1 MANTYVDYT
10 GDGSETDFNFSF
22 PYINTEH
29 VAVEVNE
36 GPAGGTNRWVRKTLT
51 TDYTV
56 ETTPTNFVR
65 FVTAPTNLAK
75 VRVLR
80 DSNATVAIVDFEN
93 GSVLT
98 ETELDNGYN
107 HNRYLAEEAE
117 EGATGGAL
125 TKRDTDH
132 YNADGLKLEN
142 VADPDSDDDAVNKG
156 YADTRYVDVAGDTMT
171 GDLNMGTND
180 IVSTTSVQG
189 LATPSSD
196 NHAANKKY
204 VDDQDALQV
213 TKTGDTMSGALTLPN
228 SDPTDANHA
237 TRKSYVD
244 ETITTSLATG
254 SPPPGVQLGTDQIE
268 DDAITADKLD
278 NTTVTPGSY
287 TNTDITVDENGRI
300 TAASNGSAG
309 AGATNLSNTPAASS
323 VDIESS
329 TGTDTTV
336 AGATTSLA
344 GVMTSAD
351 KTKLDGIATGA
362 NNYSHPNH
370 TGDVTS
376 TGDGATVIA
385 TGAVT
390 ADKISSSDTTF
401 KVDTSEVAVNDGQ
414 GAIDFRVESDTADNL
429 LLCDASENKVG
440 IGTVPSGYKLDV
452 NGGTSSGVNS
462 SVANLHASAAGAEAV
477 LLVKNDSATGEGA
490 RIALFNSNTSSYP
503 NANKAAFVLESATP
517 GLCVCFNTDA
527 GATQATFKFL
537 SDSNAFFVANTS
549 SVPGTPSGGGVLYV
563 EGGALKYKGS
573 SGTITTLGSA

>member
-56 ETTPTNFVR
+56 ETSPTNFVR

-156 YADTRYVDVAGDTMT
+156 YADNRYVDVAGDTMT
-171 GDLNMGTND
+171 GDLNMGSND

-254 SPPPGVQLGTDQIE
+254 SPPPGVQLGTAQIE

-329 TGTDTTV
+329 TGTNTTV

-351 KTKLDGIATGA
+351 KTKLDGVATGA
-362 NNYSHPNH
+362 TAN
-370 TGDVTS
+370 TGTVTS
-376 TGDGATVIA
+376 VDSGTGLTGGPITGSGTLSIDNGGVDTTQIADDAVTPAKLDDTQTYTVSGLISDGANILINNTAA
-385 TGAVT
+385 TGAGIRF
-390 ADKISSSDTTF
+390 DKTDNASP
-401 KVDTSEVAVNDGQ
+401 DGQ
-414 GAIDFRVESDTADNL
+414 IDLIVDGNGDLNITAPEKSTNKILMVLKNSNILNL
-429 LLCDASENKVG
+429 PD
-440 IGTVPSGYKLDV
+440 IP
-452 NGGTSSGVNS
+452 TSSAGLASGDVWSNS
-462 SVANLHASAAGAEAV
+462 
-477 LLVKNDSATGEGA
+477 
-490 RIALFNSNTSSYP
+490 
-503 NANKAAFVLESATP
+503 
-517 GLCVCFNTDA
+517 
-527 GATQATFKFL
+527 
-537 SDSNAFFVANTS
+537 
-549 SVPGTPSGGGVLYV
+549 GVLNIV
-563 EGGALKYKGS
+563 P
-573 SGTITTLGSA
+573 

>member
-29 VAVEVNE
+29 VAVEINE

-51 TDYTV
+51 DDYTV

-171 GDLNMGTND
+171 GDLNMGSND

-254 SPPPGVQLGTDQIE
+254 SPPPGVQLGTAQIE

-287 TNTDITVDENGRI
+287 TNTDLTVDENGRI

-309 AGATNLSNTPAASS
+309 SGATNLSNTPAASS

-329 TGTDTTV
+329 TGTNTTV

-351 KTKLDGIATGA
+351 KTKLDGIATSA
-362 NNYSHPNH
+362 NNYTHPNH

-385 TGAVT
+385 DNAVT
-390 ADKISSSDTTF
+390 SAKISDSDNTF
-401 KVDTSEVAVNDGQ
+401 KVSATDVVVNEG
-414 GAIDFRVESDTADNL
+414 GADIDFRVEGDSNINLINADAANDIVGVGMIPDATDLVGGKTYKGQIQDALRVVNDTGTAKLKLLTNKTGGGSASISFVSTTAPSTNEGNYSVFTGSANGKFNIINEDTSNGVVLDNTGTLTIDGILNLVNLGTYADDTA
-429 LLCDASENKVG
+429 AG
-440 IGTVPSGYKLDV
+440 SGGLVAGDVYK
-452 NGGTSSGVNS
+452 TS
-462 SVANLHASAAGAEAV
+462 
-477 LLVKNDSATGEGA
+477 TGEL
-490 RIALFNSNTSSYP
+490 RIKL
-503 NANKAAFVLESATP
+503 
-517 GLCVCFNTDA
+517 
-527 GATQATFKFL
+527 
-537 SDSNAFFVANTS
+537 
-549 SVPGTPSGGGVLYV
+549 
-563 EGGALKYKGS
+563 
-573 SGTITTLGSA
+573 

>member
-56 ETTPTNFVR
+56 ETTPNNFVR

-142 VADPDSDDDAVNKG
+142 LADPDSDDDAVNKG

-254 SPPPGVQLGTDQIE
+254 SPPPGVQLGTAQIE

-287 TNTDITVDENGRI
+287 TNTDLTVDENGRI

-329 TGTDTTV
+329 TGTNTTV

-344 GVMTSAD
+344 GVMTSTD
-351 KTKLDGIATGA
+351 KTKLDGIATSA
-362 NNYSHPNH
+362 NNYTHPNH

-390 ADKISSSDTTF
+390 HDKISTTDAVFKINSSDQVRIGGNLGDSTLESISQVGITSTT
-401 KVDTSEVAVNDGQ
+401 KSVLTIESTDTDATDDDAVVVIQAPGSSTLGLYDTNESLANGQ
-414 GAIDFRVESDTADNL
+414 GYFNINSIGGNFTIGSVASGGSASPLDMIIFERKTLSAVDYIVPNLPELATFADN
-429 LLCDASENKVG
+429 
-440 IGTVPSGYKLDV
+440 
-452 NGGTSSGVNS
+452 
-462 SVANLHASAAGAEAV
+462 SAATSGGLAT
-477 LLVKNDSATGEGA
+477 NDVYKTSTGEL
-490 RIALFNSNTSSYP
+490 RI
-503 NANKAAFVLESATP
+503 V
-517 GLCVCFNTDA
+517 V
-527 GATQATFKFL
+527 
-537 SDSNAFFVANTS
+537 
-549 SVPGTPSGGGVLYV
+549 
-563 EGGALKYKGS
+563 
-573 SGTITTLGSA
+573 

>member
-56 ETTPTNFVR
+56 ETTPNNFVR

-142 VADPDSDDDAVNKG
+142 LADPDSDDDAVNKG

-171 GDLNMGTND
+171 GDLNMGSND

-254 SPPPGVQLGTDQIE
+254 SPPPGVQLGTAQIE

-287 TNTDITVDENGRI
+287 TNTDLTVDENGRI
-300 TAASNGSAG
+300 TAASSGSGG
-309 AGATNLSNTPAASS
+309 AGTTNLSNTPAASS

-329 TGTDTTV
+329 TGTNTTV

-351 KTKLDGIATGA
+351 KTKLDGIATSA
-362 NNYSHPNH
+362 NNYTHPNH

-385 TGAVT
+385 NDAVT
-390 ADKISSSDTTF
+390 FAKMQDINTAKVIGRTTAGSGNPEEVSILDEDAMTSNSATALATQQSIKAYVDAQVVSVSKYSTGWQNSIDSVTVADGSTHTITHSLGTDDVTVQVF
-401 KVDTSEVAVNDGQ
+401 VA
-414 GAIDFRVESDTADNL
+414 
-429 LLCDASENKVG
+429 
-440 IGTVPSGYKLDV
+440 
-452 NGGTSSGVNS
+452 TSS
-462 SVANLHASAAGAEAV
+462 AGANSR
-477 LLVKNDSATGEGA
+477 L
-490 RIALFNSNTSSYP
+490 IA
-503 NANKAAFVLESATP
+503 
-517 GLCVCFNTDA
+517 
-527 GATQATFKFL
+527 
-537 SDSNAFFVANTS
+537 
-549 SVPGTPSGGGVLYV
+549 
-563 EGGALKYKGS
+563 GGAEIGS
-573 SGTITTLGSA
+573 SGTVGYNAQIQSLGTNSFELQLGSGGYVELSTSGTMSSVSFASKYIKVVVIG

>member
-56 ETTPTNFVR
+56 ETTPNNFVR

-171 GDLNMGTND
+171 GDLNMGSND

-254 SPPPGVQLGTDQIE
+254 SPPPGVQLGTAQIE

-287 TNTDITVDENGRI
+287 TNTDLTVDENGRI

-329 TGTDTTV
+329 TGTNTTV

-351 KTKLDGIATGA
+351 KTKLDGIATSA
-362 NNYSHPNH
+362 NNYTHPNH

-390 ADKISSSDTTF
+390 HDKISTTDAVFKINSSDQVRIGGSLSNSSLESTSQLGVTSSTAQTAF
-401 KVDTSEVAVNDGQ
+401 AVESTAASQNATAVLTAPGNATLQLNDTSESATDTGVYNVSSLGGEFQIGSIAVGGGGSNLTCMSLLRKTLSAVDYIVPQ
-414 GAIDFRVESDTADNL
+414 LPNLPTFADN
-429 LLCDASENKVG
+429 
-440 IGTVPSGYKLDV
+440 
-452 NGGTSSGVNS
+452 
-462 SVANLHASAAGAEAV
+462 SAATSGGLAT
-477 LLVKNDSATGEGA
+477 NDVYKTSTGEL
-490 RIALFNSNTSSYP
+490 RI
-503 NANKAAFVLESATP
+503 V
-517 GLCVCFNTDA
+517 V
-527 GATQATFKFL
+527 
-537 SDSNAFFVANTS
+537 
-549 SVPGTPSGGGVLYV
+549 
-563 EGGALKYKGS
+563 
-573 SGTITTLGSA
+573 

>member
-56 ETTPTNFVR
+56 ETSPTNFVR

-142 VADPDSDDDAVNKG
+142 LADPDSDDDAVNKG

-171 GDLNMGTND
+171 GDLNMGSND

-237 TRKSYVD
+237 TRKSSVD

-254 SPPPGVQLGTDQIE
+254 SPPPGVQIGTAQIE

-287 TNTDITVDENGRI
+287 TNTDLTVDENGRI

-329 TGTDTTV
+329 TGTNTTV
-336 AGATTSLA
+336 AAATTSLA

-351 KTKLDGIATGA
+351 KTKLDGVDNRANHTGTQTASTISDFDTEVA
-362 NNYSHPNH
+362 NNTAVAANTAKVSNATH
-370 TGDVTS
+370 TGDVTGDTALTIADNAVTPAKLDDTQAYTVS
-376 TGDGATVIA
+376 GLTSDGANILINNTA
-385 TGAVT
+385 ASGAGIRF
-390 ADKISSSDTTF
+390 DKTNNASP
-401 KVDTSEVAVNDGQ
+401 DGQ
-414 GAIDFRVESDTADNL
+414 IDLFVDSNGALQITAPEKSSNSTLMVIKNSNILNL
-429 LLCDASENKVG
+429 PN
-440 IGTVPSGYKLDV
+440 IP
-452 NGGTSSGVNS
+452 TSSAGLSSGDVWSNS
-462 SVANLHASAAGAEAV
+462 
-477 LLVKNDSATGEGA
+477 
-490 RIALFNSNTSSYP
+490 
-503 NANKAAFVLESATP
+503 
-517 GLCVCFNTDA
+517 
-527 GATQATFKFL
+527 
-537 SDSNAFFVANTS
+537 
-549 SVPGTPSGGGVLYV
+549 GVLNIV
-563 EGGALKYKGS
+563 P
-573 SGTITTLGSA
+573 